1 MCEIRP
7 NHWRGRKG
15 GESMSLEGMKQV
27 TEAEQSTRAQKAEA
41 EGQPKR
47 PVAGGERDGKAALA
61 QARADPEAQVKEL
74 LRQAEDRA
82 AGHAAEVMAQAEQAC
97 AALRKRAEERLDQ
110 AADTIVGRVVK
121 TDVHC

>member
-1 MCEIRP
+1 
-7 NHWRGRKG
+7 
-15 GESMSLEGMKQV
+15 MSLEAVQRVSEAEEKARARR
-27 TEAEQSTRAQKAEA
+27 TEAA
-41 EGQPKR
+41 
-47 PVAGGERDGKAALA
+47 VACKKLVSDTERDGKAALA
-61 QARADPEAQVKEL
+61 QARADAEAQVKEL